1 MNNINIEKEIKD
13 IKNNKKPI
21 GTYPI
26 YYLGKLRQAKVYEV
40 PPNLLRFN
48 HLNGRIGTEV
58 SEFTQ
63 INGTE
68 LSTLSIDDINDKIHN
83 WIWEKSLSDNKKTL
97 NDIRDKEQ
105 ITPGVIT
112 RDGIVV
118 DGNRR
123 FMISRIL
130 NKEGL
135 NRQFKTIILDD
146 TYSDG
151 GEKEYQIKRLEAEI
165 QMGQDEKV
173 KYGAIEP
180 YIRVM
185 DFVDNFINISSPKM
199 NYEELCKVMNI
210 KDPKKDGKKA
220 KTMYR
225 IGKLMLEYLEYIG
238 FDKMWSRLENTE
250 DLFIKLEYMYKIYKT
265 GSGGKAGWDRDD
277 NDIEN
282 FKYLGFDLIRWNY
295 NADSKLKNGWDS
307 KKIREKYFKNS
318 KEKAIFSK
326 KRIWEEFNEN
336 LESIDD
342 IEVPDLST
350 IVEKE
355 GISYPDAAKKIDNIW
370 AKQASPFFKEALG
383 KAESKLLDNENRN
396 KPEEFLR
403 DALGKL
409 FNLIDEDLFEST
421 GAIEFK
427 EDLLFLLQE
436 EDNIQRNYSYANKIR
451 KISETLKKTLK

>member
-1 MNNINIEKEIKD
+1 MTNINIEKEIKD
-13 IKNNKKPI
+13 IKDKKTPI

-26 YYLGKLRQAKVYEV
+26 FYLGKLRQAEVYEV

-48 HLNGRIGTEV
+48 YLNGRIGTEV

-199 NYEELCKVMNI
+199 KYEELCKVMNI

-250 DLFIKLEYMYKIYKT
+250 DLFIKLEYMNKLY
-265 GSGGKAGWDRDD
+265 SDGKGIAGWERDD
-277 NDIEN
+277 DDLEKY
-282 FKYLGFDLIRWNY
+282 KYLGFDLIRWNY

-307 KKIREKYFKNS
+307 KKIRDKYFKNS

-342 IEVPDLST
+342 IIVPDLKTVVNEDGLSH
-350 IVEKE
+350 
-355 GISYPDAAKKIDNIW
+355 SDAAKKIDNIW
-370 AKQASPFFKEALG
+370 AKKASPFFKEALG
-383 KAESKLLDNENRN
+383 KAESKLLDNENKN

-409 FNLIDEDLFEST
+409 YNLIDEDLFET
-421 GAIEFK
+421 NGKVELK
-427 EDLLFLLQE
+427 EDLLNLLIE
-436 EDNIQRNYSYANKIR
+436 EDNIQRNYNYVNKIR
-451 KISETLKKTLK
+451 KISESLKKSLK

>member
-1 MNNINIEKEIKD
+1 MNIKNIEEEIKK
-13 IKNNKKPI
+13 IKSANEPV

-26 YYLGKLRQAKVYEV
+26 YYLGSLRQEKVYEV
-40 PPNLLRFN
+40 PVSLLRFN
-48 HLNGRIGTEV
+48 YLNGRIGTEV

-63 INGTE
+63 INGTDLSE
-68 LSTLSIDDINDKIHN
+68 LSVDEVNDKIHD
-83 WIWEKSLSDNKKTL
+83 WIWKKSINDNKKTL
-97 NDIRDKEQ
+97 SDIRDKEQ

-135 NRQFKTIILDD
+135 NRQFKAIILND

-185 DFVDNFINISSPKM
+185 DFVDNFINVSSARM
-199 NYEELCKVMNI
+199 DYEELCKIMNI

-220 KTMYR
+220 KEMYR
-225 IGKLMLEYLEYIG
+225 IGILMLEYLRYIG

-250 DLFIKLEYMYKIYKT
+250 DLFIKLEYIHKLY
-265 GSGGKAGWDRDD
+265 SDGKGTAGWNFDD
-277 NDIEN
+277 DDIKN
-282 FKYLGFDLIRWNY
+282 YKYLGFDLIRWNY
-295 NADSKLKNGWDS
+295 NADVNLKDGWDA
-307 KKIREKYFKNS
+307 KKIRDKYFKNS
-318 KEKAIFSK
+318 REKAIFSNK
-326 KRIWEEFNEN
+326 KIWKDFTEN
-336 LESIDD
+336 LESIEE
-342 IEVPDLST
+342 IELPDLKT
-350 IVEKE
+350 IVEKDGLSE
-355 GISYPDAAKKIDNIW
+355 ADAAKKIDNIW
-370 AKQASPFFKEALG
+370 ADKSSPIFKKALG
-383 KAESKLLDNENRN
+383 IAESKLTDKENRD
-396 KPEEFLR
+396 KPDEFLR

-409 FNLIDEDLFEST
+409 LNILNEDLFEST
-421 GAIEFK
+421 GNVEFNI
-427 EDLLFLLQE
+427 DLLNILQDE
-436 EDNIQRNYSYANKIR
+436 NQVNSNYKTVDKIR
-451 KISETLKKTLK
+451 KIAESLKKELK

>member
-1 MNNINIEKEIKD
+1 MNIKNIEAEIKK
-13 IKNNKKPI
+13 IKTNSTPI

-26 YYLGKLRQAKVYEV
+26 YYLGKLRQEKIYEI
-40 PPNLLRFN
+40 PPSLLRFN

-63 INGTE
+63 INGADLSE
-68 LSTLSIDDINDKIHN
+68 LSVDEINDMIHD
-83 WIWEKSLSDNKKTL
+83 WIWGKSESDNKKTL
-97 NDIRDKEQ
+97 KDIREKKQ
-105 ITPGVIT
+105 IIPGVIT

-123 FMISRIL
+123 FMIARKL

-135 NRQFKTIILDD
+135 NHQFHAIILDD

-185 DFVDNFINISSPKM
+185 DFVDNFINISSPRM
-199 NYEELCKVMNI
+199 DYEELCKIMNI

-250 DLFIKLEYMYKIYKT
+250 DLFIKLEYMNKLYTDGHGI
-265 GSGGKAGWDRDD
+265 AGWERDED
-277 NDIEN
+277 DIEKY
-282 FKYLGFDLIRWNY
+282 KYLGFDLIRWNY
-295 NADSKLKNGWDS
+295 NADPTLKNGWDS

-326 KRIWEEFNEN
+326 KRIWEEFTEN

-342 IEVPDLST
+342 IDVPNLNDVVKNDGLSHA
-350 IVEKE
+350 
-355 GISYPDAAKKIDNIW
+355 DAAKKIDKIW
-370 AKQASPFFKEALG
+370 AEKASPAFKKALG
-383 KAESKLLDNENRN
+383 KAESKLIDNENKN
-396 KPEEFLR
+396 NPEAFLR

-409 FNLIDEDLFEST
+409 LNIIDEDLFEST
-421 GAIEFK
+421 GKIEFNIN
-427 EDLLFLLQE
+427 LLPILQD
-436 EDNIQRNYSYANKIR
+436 EDNVETNYKYVDKIR
-451 KISETLKKTLK
+451 KISESLKKLLK

>member
-1 MNNINIEKEIKD
+1 MPNIEKEIKK
-13 IKNNKKPI
+13 IKNEKEPI

-40 PPNLLRFN
+40 PPSLLRFN

-63 INGTE
+63 VYGTE
-68 LSTLSIDDINDKIHN
+68 LSALSTEEINDKIHN
-83 WIWEKSLSDNKKTL
+83 WIWNKSLSDNKKTL

-123 FMISRIL
+123 FMICRKL
-130 NKEGL
+130 NEEGL

-185 DFVDNFINISSPKM
+185 DFVDNFINTSSPKM
-199 NYEELCKVMNI
+199 TYEELCKIMNI
-210 KDPKKDGKKA
+210 DDPKKNGKKA

-225 IGKLMLEYLEYIG
+225 IGKLMLEYLDYIG

-250 DLFIKLEYMYKIYKT
+250 DLFIQLEYMTKLY
-265 GSGGKAGWDRDD
+265 SDGKGVAGWERDD
-277 NDIEN
+277 DDIEKY
-282 FKYLGFDLIRWNY
+282 KYLGFDLIRWNY
-295 NADSKLKNGWDS
+295 NAESKLKNGWDS
-307 KKIREKYFKNS
+307 KKIRTKYFKNS
-318 KEKAIFSK
+318 KENAIFSK
-326 KRIWEEFNEN
+326 KRIWKEFVESLEKIDEIEVDDITDIVNTEN
-336 LESIDD
+336 L
-342 IEVPDLST
+342 
-350 IVEKE
+350 
-355 GISYPDAAKKIDNIW
+355 SYPDAAKKIDNDW
-370 AKQASPFFKEALG
+370 AKKASPFFKEALG
-383 KAESKLLDNENRN
+383 KAESKLDDNAKKA

-409 FNLIDEDLFEST
+409 LNLIDEDLFESV
-421 GAIEFK
+421 GKIEFK
-427 EDLLFLLQE
+427 EDLLTILQE
-436 EDNIQRNYSYANKIR
+436 EDNIKRNYNYVNQIR
-451 KISETLKKTLK
+451 KIAESLKKTLS